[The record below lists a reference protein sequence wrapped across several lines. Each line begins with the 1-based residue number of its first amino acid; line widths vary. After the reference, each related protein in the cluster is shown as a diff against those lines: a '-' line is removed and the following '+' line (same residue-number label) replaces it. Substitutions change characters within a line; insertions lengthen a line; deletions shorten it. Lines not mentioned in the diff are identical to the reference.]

1 MKIPDSFLVDEVR
14 CGFVIPAAVK
24 QAWAAELEVLG
35 EIDRVC
41 KKHNIQYFADWGTL
55 LGTVRHGGFIP
66 WDDDLD
72 IVMKRADYQKF
83 LEVASHDMAEGYH
96 VRTFRNHDDWLFMGK
111 VVGRDGFSFEKE
123 HLRRFHNFPYIACID
138 IFVLDY
144 VYRDPAKEERRR
156 KLCKYILT
164 VADTIG
170 QEQLSPTEYESRL
183 KVVEDKFG
191 VRFLRKPDPTEMRR
205 YLYGEVE
212 KIFAEVPKEEA
223 DKITQMFP
231 RGLKDDAFHFPKE
244 YYEEALYLPFE
255 NTQIAVPKLYDKMLK
270 SRYGTYMHFV
280 KNRAGHDYPFFESQ
294 KRNLQKVLDFELL
307 EFRVDKSK
315 ILRGEEEL
323 AAKNLSYKAMA
334 KECVSELARLRAQLE
349 EELKEAFAEGEKV
362 VQLLQDS
369 QQMAMDL
376 GNMLEVFCGENCS
389 VIGLLEQY
397 CEVIYALYEQLMASA
412 QQDEL
417 FASCEVLEK
426 QCEEINAELICNVL
440 CRSTVLFLPVMAK
453 DWFYLQSL
461 WEEAVKEEN
470 CDVMVVPL
478 PYFYKDYDGSPREIC
493 YEGDKFPEGVPVLD
507 YKELTAEYLEMLHP
521 EKIVIQNPYDNWNAA
536 ISVPDMFYSLQL
548 RRYTDEL
555 IYVAPFTADAFTKRN
570 EREYGNMKYYVTM
583 PGVTYADRVLVQSE
597 AIRQVYI
604 EKLTEFAGED
614 TKAAWEERI
623 QAIEPVIHDE
633 PNKRTPGKKKVLYGI
648 SVGTYLGERD
658 IAQKKLESN
667 LRLFE
672 KYKESLDYSVFI
684 YPDAHADEI
693 LGEIEPLLRDASC
706 NLVGEEVKDGLEEF
720 DSYYGDSMPL
730 VTRFREQE
738 KPVMIQSYICVGE

>member
-1 MKIPDSFLVDEVR
+1 MKIPDSFLLDEVR

-83 LEVASHDMAEGYH
+83 LEVASHDMAEGFH
-96 VRTFRNHDDWLFMGK
+96 VRTYRNHDDWLFMGK

-123 HLRRFHNFPYIACID
+123 HLRRFHNFQYIACID

-144 VYRDPAKEERRR
+144 VYRDPMKEERRR
-156 KLCKYILT
+156 NLCKYILT

-170 QEQLSPTEYESRL
+170 QEQLSPAEYEPRL
-183 KVVEDKFG
+183 KVVEDKFN
-191 VRFLRKPDPTEMRR
+191 VHFQRKQDPTEMRR

-212 KIFAEVPKEEA
+212 KIFAEVPEEEA

-270 SRYGTYMHFV
+270 SRYGTYMYFV

-294 KRNLQKVLDFELL
+294 KRNLQKVLDFELP

-323 AAKNLSYKAMA
+323 SAKNLSYKAMA
-334 KECVSELARLRAQLE
+334 RECISELVRLRIQLT
-349 EELKEAFAEGEKV
+349 EELADVEKA
-362 VQLLQDS
+362 VQSLQDS
-369 QQMAMDL
+369 QQIAIDL
-376 GNMLEVFCGENCS
+376 GNMLEVFCGEDCS

-397 CEVIYALYEQLMASA
+397 CEAIYALYEMLTASA
-412 QQDEL
+412 RQEEI
-417 FASCEVLEK
+417 AAAREVLAKKCREI
-426 QCEEINAELICNVL
+426 EEELSSSVL
-440 CRSTVLFLPVMAK
+440 SRSTVLFLPVMAK
-453 DWFYLQSL
+453 DWSYLQPL
-461 WEEAVKEEN
+461 WEEAVKEEK

-478 PYFYKDYDGSPREIC
+478 PYFFKDYDGSPREIC
-493 YEGDKFPEGVPVLD
+493 YEGGKFPEGLPVLD

-521 EKIVIQNPYDNWNAA
+521 EKIIIQNPYDNWNAA

-548 RRYTDEL
+548 RKCTDEL
-555 IYVAPFTADAFTKRN
+555 IYVAPFAADAFTRQN

-583 PGVTYADRVLVQSE
+583 PGVVYADRILVQSE
-597 AIRQVYI
+597 AMRQVYV
-604 EKLTEFAGED
+604 ERLSEFAGEE
-614 TKAAWEERI
+614 TKAVWEERI
-623 QAIEPVIHDE
+623 QPAEPAFQDK
-633 PNKRTPGKKKVLYGI
+633 PNKRTSGKKKVLYGI
-648 SVGTYLGERD
+648 SVGTYLGEQD
-658 IAQKKLESN
+658 MAKKKLESN
-667 LRLFE
+667 LQLFE
-672 KYKESLDYSVFI
+672 AYKEGIDYSVFI
-684 YPDAHADEI
+684 YPDAHAVEI
-693 LGEIEPLLRDASC
+693 LGEIELLMKDAFC
-706 NLVGEEVKDGLEEF
+706 NIVREEVKEYLEEF

-730 VTRFREQE
+730 VTRFREQG